1 MAKSAGDAGKLLALK
16 QELIAGAAQVA
27 GIGLVPL
34 TQGNLSLRDPD
45 SGLVLITPHDFPYDE
60 LTSDDIVALSLDGQ
74 VIEGEREP
82 SHEAPVHLAVYER
95 RADARAIVHAE
106 PVYTNLFGVLHKPIA
121 PLHVSTLIDVGGEV
135 PVMPFA
141 PSGSRQFG
149 YDMLEVMGDR
159 NAVVWANHGMLA
171 IGSSLQ
177 KAIHCTVMVEISAQL
192 YHMALQHGEPH
203 RIPERYHDPLAW
215 LTASRAFG
223 ALGLTWNERREGRGN

>member
-1 MAKSAGDAGKLLALK
+1 MAHTSVRTTEMVALK
-16 QELIAGAAQVA
+16 QELVDGAALVA

-45 SGLVLITPHDFPYDE
+45 SGHILMTPHDFSYE
-60 LTSDDIVALSLDGQ
+60 QMTTDDVLALDLAGN
-74 VIEGEREP
+74 VIEGNREP
-82 SHEAPVHLAVYER
+82 SHESQVHLAVYER
-95 RADARAIVHAE
+95 RADAMGIVHAE
-106 PVYTNLFGVLHKPIA
+106 PIYTNLFGVLHKPIA
-121 PLHVSTLIDVGGEV
+121 PLHVGALIDVRGDV

-171 IGSSLQ
+171 LGNSLQ

-203 RIPERYHDPLAW
+203 QIPQQYYDRLV
-215 LTASRAFG
+215 G
-223 ALGLTWNERREGRGN
+223 

>member
-1 MAKSAGDAGKLLALK
+1 MAKAAAGAQNLTSLK
-16 QELIAGAAQVA
+16 QELVDGAALVA
-27 GIGLVPL
+27 SIGLVPL

-45 SGLVLITPHDFPYDE
+45 SGQILMTPHDFSYE
-60 LTSDDIVALSLDGQ
+60 QMTTDDVLVLDLAGN
-74 VIEGEREP
+74 VIEGNREP
-82 SHEAPVHLAVYER
+82 SHESQVHLAVYER
-95 RADARAIVHAE
+95 RADAMGIVHAE
-106 PVYTNLFGVLHKPIA
+106 PIYTNLFGVLHKSIA
-121 PLHVSTLIDVGGEV
+121 PLHVGTLIDVRGDV

-171 IGSSLQ
+171 LGNSLG

-203 RIPERYHDPLAW
+203 QIPPEYHDRLV
-215 LTASRAFG
+215 G
-223 ALGLTWNERREGRGN
+223 

>member
-1 MAKSAGDAGKLLALK
+1 MAEPIAATTDMLSLK
-16 QELIAGAAQVA
+16 QELVDGAALVA
-27 GIGLVPL
+27 SIGLVPL

-45 SGLVLITPHDFPYDE
+45 SGHILMTPHDFSYE
-60 LTSDDIVALSLDGQ
+60 QMTTDDVLALDLAGN
-74 VIEGEREP
+74 VIEGNREP
-82 SHEAPVHLAVYER
+82 SHESQVHLAVYER
-95 RADARAIVHAE
+95 RADAMGIVHAE
-106 PVYTNLFGVLHKPIA
+106 PIYTNLFGVLHKSIA
-121 PLHVSTLIDVGGEV
+121 PLHVGTLIDVRGEV

-171 IGSSLQ
+171 LGDSLQ

-203 RIPERYHDPLAW
+203 QIPQQYYDRLV
-215 LTASRAFG
+215 G
-223 ALGLTWNERREGRGN
+223 

>member
-1 MAKSAGDAGKLLALK
+1 MSESLVRTRQDLLALK
-16 QELIAGAAQVA
+16 QELIEGAALVA

-34 TQGNLSLRDPD
+34 TQGNLSLRDPA
-45 SGLVLITPHDFPYDE
+45 SGLILMTPHDLAYDQM
-60 LTSDDIVALSLDGQ
+60 TTDDVVVQDLDGK
-74 VIEGEREP
+74 VIEGRREP
-82 SHEAPVHLAVYER
+82 SHESQVHLAVYEQR
-95 RADARAIVHAE
+95 EDALGIVHAE
-106 PVYTNLFGVLHKPIA
+106 PIYTNLFGVLHKPIA
-121 PLHVSTLIDVGGEV
+121 PLHVGTLIDVRGEV

-171 IGSSLQ
+171 IGGSLG

-203 RIPERYHDPLAW
+203 QIPERYHGMLV
-215 LTASRAFG
+215 G
-223 ALGLTWNERREGRGN
+223 

>member
-1 MAKSAGDAGKLLALK
+1 MSAAQDLNGLK
-16 QELIAGAAQVA
+16 QELVAGAAQVA

-34 TQGNLSLRDPD
+34 TQGNLSLRDPQ
-45 SGLVLITPHDFPYDE
+45 SGHVLMTPHDFPYDQ
-60 LTSDDIVALSLDGQ
+60 LTTDDVLVLDLAGD
-74 VIEGEREP
+74 VIEGRREP
-82 SHEAPVHLAVYER
+82 SHESQVHLAVYER
-95 RADARAIVHAE
+95 RADAAAIVHAE
-106 PVYTNLFGVLHKPIA
+106 PIYTNLFGVLHKAIA
-121 PLHVSTLIDVGGEV
+121 PLHVGTLIDVRGEV

-171 IGSSLQ
+171 IGDSLA

-203 RIPERYHDPLAW
+203 QIPQRYHGMLV
-215 LTASRAFG
+215 G
-223 ALGLTWNERREGRGN
+223 

>member
-1 MAKSAGDAGKLLALK
+1 MAEPIAATTDMLSLK
-16 QELIAGAAQVA
+16 QELVDGAALVA
-27 GIGLVPL
+27 SIGLVPL

-45 SGLVLITPHDFPYDE
+45 SGHILMTPHDFSYE
-60 LTSDDIVALSLDGQ
+60 QMTTDDVLALDLAGN
-74 VIEGEREP
+74 VIEGNREP
-82 SHEAPVHLAVYER
+82 SHESQVHLAVYER
-95 RADARAIVHAE
+95 RADAMGIVHAE
-106 PVYTNLFGVLHKPIA
+106 PIYTNLFGVLHKSIA
-121 PLHVSTLIDVGGEV
+121 PLHVGTLIDVRGDV

-171 IGSSLQ
+171 LGDSLQ

-203 RIPERYHDPLAW
+203 QIPQQYYDRLV
-215 LTASRAFG
+215 G
-223 ALGLTWNERREGRGN
+223 

>member
-1 MAKSAGDAGKLLALK
+1 MAKATGSHDLTSLK
-16 QELIAGAAQVA
+16 QELVEGAAQVA
-27 GIGLVPL
+27 NIGLVPL
-34 TQGNLSLRDPD
+34 TQGNLSLRDPE
-45 SGLVLITPHDFPYDE
+45 SGHVLMTPHDYPYDQ
-60 LTSDDIVALSLDGQ
+60 LRAADVVVLDLAGN

-82 SHEAPVHLAVYER
+82 SHESQVHLAVYER
-95 RADARAIVHAE
+95 RADAMGIVHAE
-106 PVYTNLFGVLHKPIA
+106 PIYTNLFGVLHKAIA
-121 PLHVSTLIDVGGEV
+121 PLHVGTLIDVGGEA

-171 IGSSLQ
+171 LGGSLE

-203 RIPERYHDPLAW
+203 QIPEQYH
-215 LTASRAFG
+215 
-223 ALGLTWNERREGRGN
+223 ERLVG

>member
-1 MAKSAGDAGKLLALK
+1 MAESFATTTDMLALK
-16 QELIAGAAQVA
+16 QELVDGAALVA
-27 GIGLVPL
+27 SIGLVPL

-45 SGLVLITPHDFPYDE
+45 SGRILMTPHDFSYE
-60 LTSDDIVALSLDGQ
+60 QMTTDDVLALDLAGN
-74 VIEGEREP
+74 VIEGNREP
-82 SHEAPVHLAVYER
+82 SHESQVHLAVYER
-95 RADARAIVHAE
+95 RADAMGIVHAE
-106 PVYTNLFGVLHKPIA
+106 PIYTNLFGVLHKPIA
-121 PLHVSTLIDVGGEV
+121 PLHVGALIDVRGDV

-171 IGSSLQ
+171 LGNSLQ

-203 RIPERYHDPLAW
+203 QIPQQYYDRLV
-215 LTASRAFG
+215 G
-223 ALGLTWNERREGRGN
+223 